1 MKTVII
7 DNYDSFTYNL
17 AHLVK
22 ELGAEVD
29 VLRNDKFELEELEK
43 YDKIILSPGPG
54 IPEEA
59 GLLLEVIRTY
69 AGRKPILGVCLGE
82 QAIGQAFGGKLTNL
96 SEVFHGIQT
105 NIVIRDEGLGIS
117 DELLI
122 TNHSSLITDY
132 IFSGLPTEFPV
143 GRYHSWVVDTDGF
156 PEELVI
162 TAISSEGQ
170 IMALKH
176 REYDVHG
183 IQFHPESVLTPD
195 GKQIVGNWLKGV

>member
-43 YDKIILSPGPG
+43 YDNIILSPGPG

-105 NIVIRDEGLGIS
+105 NVKIK
-117 DELLI
+117 
-122 TNHSSLITDY
+122 NKDY
-132 IFSGLPTEFPV
+132 IFSGLPTEIPV
-143 GRYHSWVVDTDGF
+143 GRYHSWVVDTEGF

>member
-82 QAIGQAFGGKLTNL
+82 QAIGQAFGGKLTTL

-105 NIVIRDEGLGIS
+105 NVKIK
-117 DELLI
+117 
-122 TNHSSLITDY
+122 NKDY
-132 IFSGLPTEFPV
+132 IFSGLPTEIPV

-195 GKQIVGNWLKGV
+195 GKQIVGNWLKGF